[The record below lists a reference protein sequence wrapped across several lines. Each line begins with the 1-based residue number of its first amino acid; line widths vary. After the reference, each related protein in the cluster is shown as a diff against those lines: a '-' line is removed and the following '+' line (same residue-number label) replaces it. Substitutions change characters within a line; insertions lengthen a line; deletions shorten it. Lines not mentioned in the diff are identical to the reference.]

1 MDILALRFT
10 SPENRCKTPAAIL
23 FNGRERAVTAAVGAA
38 AAVGASAA
46 DRSGATDALLDGCG
60 AVTASS
66 SGAELIS
73 SDLKDE

>member
-1 MDILALRFT
+1 MIRF
-10 SPENRCKTPAAIL
+10 AVA
-23 FNGRERAVTAAVGAA
+23 FAVT

-73 SDLKDE
+73 LDLKDE